1 MRDAR
6 GSIPAPTSFLYNKT
20 KAREEINPTEFVRGL
35 NCLHP
40 LHGRF
45 SLLAEHLEARAA
57 IEREA
62 VS

>member
-1 MRDAR
+1 
-6 GSIPAPTSFLYNKT
+6 LYNKT
-20 KAREEINPTEFVRGL
+20 KAGEEINPTEFVRGL
-35 NCLHP
+35 NCAHP